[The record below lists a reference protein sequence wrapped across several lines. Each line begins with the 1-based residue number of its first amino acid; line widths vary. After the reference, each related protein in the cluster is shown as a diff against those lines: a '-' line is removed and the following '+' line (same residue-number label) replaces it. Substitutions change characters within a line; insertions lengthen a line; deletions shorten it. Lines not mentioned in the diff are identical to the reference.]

1 LLIVWG
7 GWYNV
12 SSVNLMDSYMKPT
25 TKKTVPALE
34 RGIDVVELLASSDRP
49 LSFSEILARLRIP
62 RASLVRILDT
72 LLYRG
77 LIDKMEANGHY
88 RVGIKLLYI
97 GHRLKDK
104 ISLRSVAWSLMQ
116 RLSEQT
122 GETVE
127 LAVLDNG
134 QLLLIEQ
141 IEGSGEVRISSRI
154 GGAYPYLHAVSVG
167 KLYLAHMDP
176 TKRKR
181 VLDQIGLPA
190 ATPWTITDREVLE
203 RELGEIL
210 ARGYAVED
218 QELRTGVRRVA
229 AAVYDHSGH
238 VAGGLSVAAP
248 VFRLAATDF
257 DKYGQ
262 MVKSVA
268 AEISRGIGGR
278 APEMNAPNDPPQSR
292 MNE

>member
-1 LLIVWG
+1 MTPR
-7 GWYNV
+7 N
-12 SSVNLMDSYMKPT
+12 KAA
-25 TKKTVPALE
+25 VPALE

-49 LSFSEILARLRIP
+49 MSFSEILTSLGIP
-62 RASLVRILDT
+62 RASLVRILET

-88 RVGIKLLYI
+88 RVGMKLLYI

-104 ISLRSVAWSLMQ
+104 INLRSVAWSLMQ
-116 RLSEQT
+116 RLSDQT
-122 GETVE
+122 CETVE

-141 IEGSGEVRISSRI
+141 IEGSGDVRISSRI

-167 KLYLAHMDP
+167 KLYLAHMEPD
-176 TKRKR
+176 KRKR
-181 VLDQIGLPA
+181 VLDKIGLPA
-190 ATPWTITDREVLE
+190 ATSWTITDREVLE

-210 ARGYAVED
+210 TRGYATED

-229 AAVYDHSGH
+229 APVYDPFGH

-248 VFRLAATDF
+248 VFRMSATDF
-257 DKYGQ
+257 PKYGD
-262 MVKSVA
+262 MVKFIA
-268 AEISRGIGGR
+268 AEISKGIGGR
-278 APEMNAPNDPPQSR
+278 TPDSISVTALKPSDRSL
-292 MNE
+292 